1 MDLYKLCCPS
11 SPASLPIMDLLCGSH
26 TSLIAAVH
34 LGIPYIALDDDPS
47 RFSIICKKNCASLI
61 TLIQRNCNSDLI
73 KKFVR
78 IVKTWIED
86 LQARVAEASKQEE
99 ELESSGSSISK
110 KSKKKSKKK
119 EEVIESSQSSSSE
132 EEGFVKTSESEK
144 EVSEEIP
151 KEVTSQNPSKS
162 VSKRKLEDL
171 SDKGKNRKQ
180 SKHK

>member
-11 SPASLPIMDLLCGSH
+11 SLASLPIMDLLCGSH

-86 LQARVAEASKQEE
+86 LQARVAEASKLE
-99 ELESSGSSISK
+99 ELQSSASSTSK
-110 KSKKKSKKK
+110 KSKKTSKKK
-119 EEVIESSQSSSSE
+119 EEITENSQHSTSE
-132 EEGFVKTSESEK
+132 EEEEFVRTSESEK
-144 EVSEEIP
+144 EASEEIP

-162 VSKRKLEDL
+162 TLKRKSEDL
-171 SDKGKNRKQ
+171 LDKGKNRKQ
-180 SKHK
+180 SKQK